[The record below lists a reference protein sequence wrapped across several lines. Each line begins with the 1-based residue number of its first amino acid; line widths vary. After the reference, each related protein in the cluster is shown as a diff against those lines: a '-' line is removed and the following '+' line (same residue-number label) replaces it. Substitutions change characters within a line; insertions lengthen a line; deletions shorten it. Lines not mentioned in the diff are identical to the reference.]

1 MASEIPEPGCCPRGY
16 YRSSCSRSSSSR
28 SCYWQHRRR
37 INKTDQTAGTV
48 YKEKKQDPSTD
59 IEAQLEAARERLRRF
74 NEMEMEEKRMR
85 KMMSSMKK
93 GTAVAM
99 AAVMCISLA
108 GCGGST
114 KKVVADKKETTATT
128 TAAETQTETAQET
141 EAVNDSDMAE
151 ILQVLPGQGFQ

>member
-1 MASEIPEPGCCPRGY
+1 
-16 YRSSCSRSSSSR
+16 
-28 SCYWQHRRR
+28 
-37 INKTDQTAGTV
+37 
-48 YKEKKQDPSTD
+48 
-59 IEAQLEAARERLRRF
+59 
-74 NEMEMEEKRMR
+74 MR

-151 ILQVLPGQGFQ
+151 ILAGTTWAGISSEQEIHGSCF

>member
-1 MASEIPEPGCCPRGY
+1 
-16 YRSSCSRSSSSR
+16 
-28 SCYWQHRRR
+28 
-37 INKTDQTAGTV
+37 
-48 YKEKKQDPSTD
+48 
-59 IEAQLEAARERLRRF
+59 
-74 NEMEMEEKRMR
+74 MR

-114 KKVVADKKETTATT
+114 KKVVADKKETIATT

-151 ILQVLPGQGFQ
+151 ILAGTTWAGISSEQEIMVAAFDEKDVYMAILDTNGEVTDLDGYQYIVFEITIPLTCLRI